1 MSEPDQLPFRRTW
14 HGYPSWAEYLKANM
28 ALMPLIA
35 LCGTVVLYAGDT
47 RYMVRAEDG
56 EALEAQIEQVQEAV
70 NEVRTE
76 QRVVNGEIG
85 NLKDDIQD
93 VKDTSVEINRK
104 LDRLIERESGR

>member
-14 HGYPSWAEYLKANM
+14 HGYPSWGEYLKANM
-28 ALMPLIA
+28 ALMPLIT
-35 LCGTVVLYAGDT
+35 LCGVVVVWAGDS
-47 RYMVRAEDG
+47 RYMVREEDG
-56 EALEAQIEQVQEAV
+56 KALEQQIEEVQSAV

-85 NLKDDIQD
+85 NLKDDIQE

-104 LDRLIERESGR
+104 LDRLIERQ